1 MGRRGPPPKPNAQ
14 RTATHAARGLA
25 PPPPPGDAVAPP
37 PEDPGWHPEARVWF
51 LSLAGTPQSAAY
63 TRSDWGHAH
72 AAAAI
77 LSAALLAGDLRTALG
92 VLDSA
97 GRRLMTTR
105 DTRLSAHL
113 DVDDGPTGE
122 PAAPRPGD
130 VIDLPTTDEL
140 RARIFGGAA

>member
-14 RTATHAARGLA
+14 RTATHAARALEA
-25 PPPPPGDAVAPP
+25 PPARPDAVDPP
-37 PEDPGWHPEARVWF
+37 PEDPNWHPEAKVWF

-63 TRSDWGHAH
+63 TYSDWGHAH

-113 DVDDGPTGE
+113 DVDDAPTAE
-122 PAAPRPGD
+122 PAAPRPGEI
-130 VIDLPTTDEL
+130 IDLPTTEEL
-140 RARIFGGAA
+140 RARVFGGAA